1 MSDDNAKTPT
11 DAARAITGTLETID
25 GRVVLRFE
33 LGLSHSVDRVWRAVS
48 VPEELASW
56 FPAAV
61 DWTPAKGES
70 FEAGGATLEITE
82 VEPQR
87 LLAWTFAG
95 ELQSFEIHAVQ
106 EGCRLTFTHV
116 FDDRTLAAQTAA
128 GWDAYLLRLDPHLC
142 GRPVTEEMAHE
153 HWGAVHEHYA
163 QKFGVDPELGRKFAA
178 SLRASQD

>member
-1 MSDDNAKTPT
+1 MLQIVRFSMWHYV
-11 DAARAITGTLETID
+11 
-25 GRVVLRFE
+25 RVVE

-48 VPEELASW
+48 VPDELASW

-70 FEAGGATLEITE
+70 FEAGGATLEVTE

-95 ELQSFEIHAVQ
+95 ELQMFEIQALE

-128 GWDAYLLRLDPHLC
+128 GWDAYLSRLEPYLS
-142 GRPVTEEMAHE
+142 GTPVTEETAHE
-153 HWGAVHEHYA
+153 HWAVVHEHYA
-163 QKFGVDPELGRKFAA
+163 EKFGVDPGPGRKFAA
-178 SLRASQD
+178 SLRGSQD